1 MKRENYP
8 KTRERQRPS
17 TFSTHHLIGLLLLVA
32 LFAFEIFNFDTT
44 QYALTDFFGNT
55 NFAGLRWATILAV
68 AFCAIDFAGLIRFFT
83 PERGQETSVEVWYLM
98 GAWMLAATLNA
109 LMTWWAINL
118 TLLNHDLGNEIMSR
132 EELLRFAPLFVAAL
146 VWLTRL
152 LFIGAFSVAG
162 GYIFDGQ
169 RPSAPATPQISRHSD
184 TESFR
189 SERPSLPR
197 QIRRKPTAVYARSR
211 KK

>member
-1 MKRENYP
+1 M
-8 KTRERQRPS
+8 
-17 TFSTHHLIGLLLLVA
+17 A

-55 NFAGLRWATILAV
+55 SFAGLRWATILAV

-132 EELLRFAPLFVAAL
+132 EELLRFAPPVCSRS
-146 VWLTRL
+146 RL
-152 LFIGAFSVAG
+152 AHTLAV
-162 GYIFDGQ
+162 Y
-169 RPSAPATPQISRHSD
+169 
-184 TESFR
+184 
-189 SERPSLPR
+189 
-197 QIRRKPTAVYARSR
+197 RRFFCGWRLYFWRATAVCSCHHPPNIKAF
-211 KK
+211 